1 MTQQEEQ
8 WFGKLTEKRKKAS
21 ETFADPEFC
30 VWDRIVD
37 MYKESAHFVYELI
50 QNADDTLATEAH
62 FFLYKDKLIFKH
74 NGQKRFSIS
83 NPETVEEDKENGH
96 YGDINSITAI
106 GSSTKKKNKDLENK
120 DLGNSIGKFGI
131 GFKSVY
137 TYTETPEIYDQTMC
151 FRIEQKIIPIR
162 LKKHC
167 DNWKENETWFIFPF
181 NNPKKTP
188 DIAVAEISK
197 QLSELHNPT
206 LFLNNLQ
213 TISYQFEKDD
223 KIIKGTYQKTTEKTK
238 NFSDTKAKLL
248 SLKHDIDSS
257 ITEEELWIFSRQKD
271 NLTYSVGFGIKDDK
285 LEPKSDYAYCYFQTK
300 EETHLNFIIHAPF
313 LLTPDRQHLK
323 DGEEHNTLM
332 ISLLAELAADSMVY
346 LRDIGK
352 ETGHN
357 LIDDDIL
364 KIIPIKSDDFYIQRQ
379 QYNYYLRK
387 YETII
392 IGQKL
397 FEPFYNQ
404 ISNKFK
410 SENLLP
416 AINGHSSASNAFW
429 AEDTDLVDLFP
440 DEDISKITNTDNAH
454 WVFRSL
460 RRAGVTDE
468 RRDWIDEIIGTDHCL
483 NENYFLQNISASF
496 CEDKFQKDFNWMIS
510 FYEWLDSAKD
520 RSNTAKKQPFFID
533 SEGNSVSLFSNGTLN
548 IFFPAEETNNYRTI
562 NKKLFDNQTTRNFL
576 EKMGVTFPSLKDEI
590 FTKIL
595 PRYEKG
601 MPDEEIVKS
610 DFKKILAYYEKCPN
624 AETNEFIKRVQ
635 NNLLLR
641 CKQQT
646 GTYTNKK
653 ASDIYFPNEELLIWF
668 DVQKDINFIDLNF
681 YKTFFTEDKLIP
693 FFKKIGIY
701 FEIRKKIETL
711 PDFESETSWEID
723 YNSICDWLKNEDRK
737 SKRPYGLKYMFFSL
751 DGLKEAIEHINKE
764 KSKILIHYLCD
775 QFEIISLESFVYRY
789 NKEYPPKIIKGE
801 MRFSPVLQFL
811 KDTPWLYTKSGE
823 VRNARSIY
831 LEDFAG
837 FYELSSLKDT
847 RFLKI
852 LDIKERPKF
861 DINILDNETRN
872 NLNFIE
878 KLKSSGVSITE
889 KTIADF
895 LEFQKSRQKQNQPQ
909 IPSSNNNTSQRST
922 STQSSNFTNDDT
934 IDSLTETQNTSTQSY
949 TETPEE
955 KIVKETVRRAKE
967 INTSSAPLS
976 EILED
981 DFEDSDEFTP
991 PSYDSKK
998 QVKKVQDKFAIELN
1012 KIKELEE
1019 AIEKSNTTKYT
1030 YQWFQAMLQL
1040 EILRSNEN
1048 YANSK
1053 EVHISFGKIDKDP
1066 TATKTLI
1073 LSKPDKKIPAFMEEL
1088 YGINIIIHF
1097 KDNSQDKQLTFEAA
1111 SIRSFTLRLKMMHK
1125 ADVDNLDIENIC
1137 SVEIIAKSPVFLLD
1151 ELKKEFDRLNFDKEK
1166 NLKSDLRNNI
1176 KFIFGPPGTGKTTY
1190 LAEKVLLPWMNKN
1203 EKCNILVLA
1212 PTNKA
1217 ADVLTKRILSKSN
1230 NAQKFLSRFGTTN
1243 DEELESNGIFCSR
1256 NLDINT
1262 RSKNIVVTT
1271 MARLPYD
1278 SCVIDGKEKE
1288 LLRAIKWDYI
1298 VVDEAS
1304 MISLVYM
1311 VYLLYSQQPAQFVIA
1326 GDPFQIEPT
1335 VSEESWKREN
1345 IYKMIGLNDFANPK
1359 TEPHQ
1364 YEIIKLDTQYRSIPA
1379 IGSIYSNLTYG
1390 GILKHH
1396 RKEDEQKILRLENL
1410 DISALNLVKFPVERY
1425 ESIYRSKKLGKGSNY
1440 QIYSALFTYEF
1451 ICHIAKLI
1459 EQKQPEKKYSIG
1471 IISPYK
1477 AQSDLIGNLLRRSK
1491 LPQNISVL
1499 SGTVHSF
1506 QGDECDI
1513 MLTVFNSPEN
1523 ISTSDKMFLNHK
1535 NIINVAISR
1544 ARDYL
1549 FVLMPD
1555 EKTIGIDNLK
1565 VVSMLAELMNK
1576 QNCKIF
1582 YSHELEKWIFGN
1594 ENFLEENTFS
1604 TGHQS
1609 VNVYSEPEKRYEVR
1623 SEDDAIDIQIYNIG

>member
-8 WFGKLTEKRKKAS
+8 WFDKLTDEHKKDAI
-21 ETFADPEFC
+21 TFAKPNYRHL
-30 VWDRIVD
+30 WDRLVD
-37 MYKESAHFVYELI
+37 MYKESAHFIYELI
-50 QNADDTLATEAH
+50 QNADDALASEAH
-62 FFLYKDKLIFKH
+62 FFLYKDKLIFRH
-74 NGQKRFSIS
+74 NGLKKFTIS
-83 NPETVEEDKENGH
+83 NPDTEEADQNNGKLGH
-96 YGDINSITAI
+96 LNSITSVAF
-106 GSSTKKKNKDLENK
+106 SRKNNNELE
-120 DLGNSIGKFGI
+120 NSIGKFGI

-137 TYTETPEIYDQTMC
+137 TYTETPEIYDQNMS

-162 LKKHC
+162 LNKYC

-238 NFSDTKAKLL
+238 NFSDAKAELL

-257 ITEEELWIFSRQKD
+257 ITEEELWIFSRKKD
-271 NLTYSVGFGIKDDK
+271 NLTYSVGFGIESDK
-285 LEPKSDYAYCYFQTK
+285 LVPKSDYAYCYFQTK

-323 DGEEHNTLM
+323 DGEEHNTQM

-379 QYNYYLRK
+379 QYNYYLHK
-387 YETII
+387 YETTI
-392 IGQKL
+392 IGQKS

-404 ISNKFK
+404 ILNKFK
-410 SENLLP
+410 NENLLP

-468 RRDWIDEIIGTDHCL
+468 RRDWIDKIIGTDHCL
-483 NENYFLQNISASF
+483 NENYFLQKTPASF
-496 CEDKFQKDFNWMIS
+496 CEEKFQKDFNWMTS
-510 FYEWLDSAKD
+510 FYEWLDSAKE
-520 RSNTAKKQPFFID
+520 RSNSAKNQPFFID
-533 SEGNSVSLFSNGTLN
+533 NEGNSVCLFQKGTLD
-548 IFFPAEETNNYRTI
+548 IFFPTDGTSNYRTI
-562 NKKLFDNQTTRNFL
+562 NKKLFDNQSTRNFL
-576 EKMGVTFPSLKDEI
+576 EKIGVTFPSLKNEI
-590 FTKIL
+590 YKKIL
-595 PRYEKG
+595 PRYENG
-601 MPDEEIVKS
+601 MPEEEIVKS
-610 DFKKILAYYEKCPN
+610 DFKKILTYYEKCPN
-624 AETNEFIKRVQ
+624 AEIKEFVERIQ
-635 NNLLLR
+635 DNLLLR
-641 CKQQT
+641 CKQQS

-653 ASDIYFPNEELLIWF
+653 VSNIYFPNEELLIWF
-668 DVQKDINFIDLNF
+668 DAQKDINFIDIDF
-681 YKTFFTEDKLIP
+681 YEAFSTEDKLIP
-693 FFKKIGIY
+693 FFEKIGIRSQ
-701 FEIRKKIETL
+701 IRVTRERAHIINSATTWEV
-711 PDFESETSWEID
+711 DFHP
-723 YNSICDWLKNEDRK
+723 ICEWLKAEDHK
-737 SKRPYGLKYMFFSL
+737 NKIPFVSTYTFFSL
-751 DGLKEAIEHINKE
+751 EGLKNALEHINKE
-764 KSKILIHYLCD
+764 KSKILIHYLCN
-775 QFEIISLESFVYRY
+775 QFETIAIEFFEYRY
-789 NKEYPPKIIKGE
+789 SKMRTKLLQGE
-801 MRFSPVLQFL
+801 MRFSPILQFL

-823 VRNARSIY
+823 VRNVSSIY
-831 LEDFAG
+831 LEDLAN
-837 FYELSSLKDT
+837 FYELSSIKDT

-852 LDIKERPKF
+852 LGIKERPKF
-861 DINILDNETRN
+861 DPNILDDETKN

-889 KTIADF
+889 QTIADF
-895 LEFQKSRQKQNQPQ
+895 LEFQKSRQKQNGPQ
-909 IPSSNNNTSQRST
+909 IPSSNDNTSQRPLS
-922 STQSSNFTNDDT
+922 SQHSNFTNDNT
-934 IDSLTETQNTSTQSY
+934 IDTPTEIQNTSTQSH

-955 KIVKETVRRAKE
+955 KIAKE
-967 INTSSAPLS
+967 AAKRAIEIKNTNKQQS

-1012 KIKELEE
+1012 KIKEIEE

-1190 LAEKVLLPWMNKN
+1190 LAEKVLLPWMNEN

-1410 DISALNLVKFPVERY
+1410 DISALNLVKFPVERF

-1451 ICHIAKLI
+1451 ICHIAKLM
-1459 EQKQPEKKYSIG
+1459 EEKQPGTKYSIG

-1555 EKTIGIDNLK
+1555 EKTISIDNLK
-1565 VVSMLAELMNK
+1565 VVSKLAELMNN
-1576 QNCKIF
+1576 QNCKTF

-1609 VNVYSEPEKRYEVR
+1609 VNVYSKPEKRYEVR

>member
-8 WFGKLTEKRKKAS
+8 WFDKLTEKRKKAS

-238 NFSDTKAKLL
+238 NFSDAKAELL

-257 ITEEELWIFSRQKD
+257 ITEEELWIFSRKKD
-271 NLTYSVGFGIKDDK
+271 NLTYSVGFGIESDK
-285 LEPKSDYAYCYFQTK
+285 LVPKSDYAYCYFQTK

-323 DGEEHNTLM
+323 DGEEHNTQM

-364 KIIPIKSDDFYIQRQ
+364 KIIPIKSDDFYIQKQ
-379 QYNYYLRK
+379 QYNYYLHK
-387 YETII
+387 YETTI
-392 IGQKL
+392 IGQKS

-404 ISNKFK
+404 ILNKFK
-410 SENLLP
+410 NENLLP

-520 RSNTAKKQPFFID
+520 RSNTAKRQPFFID

-548 IFFPAEETNNYRTI
+548 IFFPADETNNYRTI
-562 NKKLFDNQTTRNFL
+562 NKKLFDNQTTRSFL
-576 EKMGVTFPSLKDEI
+576 EKMGVTLPSLKHEI
-590 FTKIL
+590 FSKIL
-595 PRYEKG
+595 PRYDKG

-624 AETNEFIKRVQ
+624 EEIKEFIKRIQ
-635 NNLLLR
+635 YNLLLR
-641 CKQQT
+641 CKQRS
-646 GTYTNKK
+646 GAYTNKK
-653 ASDIYFPNEELLIWF
+653 VGNIYFPNEELLIWF
-668 DVQKDINFIDLNF
+668 DAKDDVNFIDLDF
-681 YKTFFTEDKLIP
+681 YKEFIREDKLCI
-693 FFKKIGIY
+693 FFEKIGVHLKIQLTYEITQIY
-701 FEIRKKIETL
+701 
-711 PDFESETSWEID
+711 ESESSWQAD
-723 YNSICDWLKNEDRK
+723 FRSISKWLKKNDQK
-737 SKRPYGLKYMFFSL
+737 SKEPIVLSYAFRSI
-751 DGLKEAIEHINKE
+751 DGLKEGLKHINE
-764 KSKILIHYLCD
+764 VKSKILLHDLCD
-775 QFEIISLESFVYRY
+775 NFEQLSAEYFRYRY
-789 NKEYPPKIIKGE
+789 SKERFKQLQGE
-801 MRFSPVLQFL
+801 MRFNPIVQFL

-823 VRNARSIY
+823 VRNVSSIY
-831 LEDFAG
+831 LEDLAN
-837 FYELSSLKDT
+837 FYELSSIKDT

-852 LDIKERPKF
+852 LGIKERPKF
-861 DINILDNETRN
+861 DPNILDDETKN

-889 KTIADF
+889 QTIADF

-909 IPSSNNNTSQRST
+909 IPPFNNNTSQRST

-934 IDSLTETQNTSTQSY
+934 IDSPTEIKNTSTQSH

-967 INTSSAPLS
+967 INTSSVPLL

-981 DFEDSDEFTP
+981 DSDDSDEFTP
-991 PSYDSKK
+991 PSYDSKR

-1012 KIKELEE
+1012 RIKELEE

-1151 ELKKEFDRLNFDKEK
+1151 ELKKEFDRFNFDKEK
-1166 NLKSDLRNNI
+1166 NLKFGLCNNI

-1190 LAEKVLLPWMNKN
+1190 LAEKVLLPWMNEN

-1217 ADVLTKRILSKSN
+1217 ADVLTKRVLGKSN

-1298 VVDEAS
+1298 VIDEAS

-1451 ICHIAKLI
+1451 ICHIAKLM
-1459 EQKQPEKKYSIG
+1459 EEKQPETKYSIG

>member
-8 WFGKLTEKRKKAS
+8 WFDKLTEKRKKAS

-30 VWDRIVD
+30 ELWDRIID

-62 FFLYKDKLIFKH
+62 FSLYKDKLIFKH

-83 NPETVEEDKENGH
+83 NPELVKEDKRNGH

-106 GSSTKKKNKDLENK
+106 ASSTKKENES
-120 DLGNSIGKFGI
+120 LGNSIGKFGI

-162 LKKHC
+162 LKKYC

-181 NNPKKTP
+181 NNPNKAP
-188 DIAVAEISK
+188 NIAVSEISK

-213 TISYQFEKDD
+213 KISYQYEKEG
-223 KIIKGTYQKTTEKTK
+223 KTIKGAYQKVIEKTK
-238 NFSDTKAKLL
+238 NFPNTKADLL
-248 SLKHDIDSS
+248 SLIHDVNDSR
-257 ITEEELWIFSRQKD
+257 TEEKLWTFSRKKD
-271 NLTYSVGFGIKDDK
+271 NLTYSVGFSIKDDK

-323 DGEEHNTLM
+323 DGDEHNTQM
-332 ISLLAELAADSMVY
+332 ILLLAELAADSMVY

-357 LIDDDIL
+357 LISDDIL
-364 KIIPIKSDDFYIQRQ
+364 KIVPIKSDDFYIQKQ

-392 IGQKL
+392 IGQKT

-404 ISNKFK
+404 ILNKFK
-410 SENLLP
+410 SEKILP
-416 AINGHSSASNAFW
+416 SIEGYTSADKAFW
-429 AEDTDLVDLFP
+429 AEDTDLINLFP
-440 DEDISKITNTDNAH
+440 DKNLSKIVNKEEAH
-454 WVFRSL
+454 WIFRSL
-460 RRAGVTDE
+460 RRAGVSDE
-468 RRDWIDEIIGTDHCL
+468 RREWIDKIISPEHCL
-483 NENYFLQNISASF
+483 NENYFLQHISASF
-496 CEDKFQKDFNWMIS
+496 CEEKFQNDFNWVIS
-510 FYEWLDSAKD
+510 FYEWLDSAKE
-520 RSNTAKKQPFFID
+520 RSNIAKKQPFFID
-533 SEGNSVSLFSNGTLN
+533 SEGKSVCLFKNEILN
-548 IFFPAEETNNYRTI
+548 IFFPTEGICNYHTI
-562 NKKLFDNQTTRNFL
+562 NKKLFENQSARNFL
-576 EKMGVTFPSLKDEI
+576 EKLGVTIPSLKDEI
-590 FTKIL
+590 YTKIL
-595 PRYEKG
+595 PRYETG
-601 MPDEEIVKS
+601 MPDDETIKA

-624 AETNEFIKRVQ
+624 AETKEFIERIQ

-641 CKQQT
+641 CKSPT
-646 GTYTNKK
+646 GTYTNAK
-653 ASDIYFPNEELLIWF
+653 AGNIYFPKEELQIWF
-668 DVQKDINFIDLNF
+668 DAKNDVNFIDLDF
-681 YKTFFTEDKLIP
+681 YKEFTTEDKLIL
-693 FFKKIGIY
+693 FFEKIGVRSIIQNTY
-701 FEIRKKIETL
+701 EIAEEY
-711 PDFESETSWEID
+711 ESKTSWD
-723 YNSICDWLKNEDRK
+723 VNFRPICKWLKNEDRK
-737 SKRPYGLKYMFFSL
+737 NKEPFILAYVFHSL
-751 DGLKEAIEHINKE
+751 EGLKEATEHINEK
-764 KSKILIHYLCD
+764 KSKILFRYLCD
-775 QFEIISLESFVYRY
+775 NFDSLSPEIFIYRYSKVYR
-789 NKEYPPKIIKGE
+789 KFLQGE
-801 MRFSPVLQFL
+801 MRFNPIVQFL
-811 KDTPWLYTKSGE
+811 KETPWLYSKSGDI
-823 VRNARSIY
+823 RNVHTIY
-831 LEDFAG
+831 LEDLAD
-837 FYELSSLKDT
+837 FYELSSIKDT
-847 RFLKI
+847 RILKI

-889 KTIADF
+889 QTIADF
-895 LEFQKSRQKQNQPQ
+895 LEFQKNRQKLNPPQN
-909 IPSSNNNTSQRST
+909 PSLNEKKSQGTSSQSPNST
-922 STQSSNFTNDDT
+922 SEDSVDSS
-934 IDSLTETQNTSTQSY
+934 TENQNANTHH

-955 KIVKETVRRAKE
+955 KIVKETIKRAKE
-967 INTSSAPLS
+967 IKNEPEHTI
-976 EILED
+976 EIYD
-981 DFEDSDEFTP
+981 TDFEDSDEFTP
-991 PSYDSKK
+991 PSYDSRKL
-998 QVKKVQDKFAIELN
+998 VKKVQDKFAIELN
-1012 KIKELEE
+1012 RIKELED
-1019 AIEKSNTTKYT
+1019 AIDKSKTTKYS

-1053 EVHISFGKIDKDP
+1053 EVHISFGKVDKDQ

-1088 YGINIIIHF
+1088 YGINVIIHF
-1097 KDNSQDKQLTFEAA
+1097 KGDSQDKQLTFEAA

-1125 ADVDNLDIENIC
+1125 ADIDNLDIENI
-1137 SVEIIAKSPVFLLD
+1137 SSAEIIAKSPIFLLD
-1151 ELKKEFDRLNFDKEK
+1151 ELKKEFDKLNFDKEK
-1166 NLKSDLRNNI
+1166 NLKFELCDNI

-1190 LAEKVLLPWMNKN
+1190 LANEILLPWIFDKN
-1203 EKCNILVLA
+1203 IEKCNVLVLA

-1217 ADVLTKRILSKSN
+1217 ADVLTKRIMGN
-1230 NAQKFLSRFGTTN
+1230 NETAQDFLSRFGTTN
-1243 DEELESNGIFCSR
+1243 NDEIENSDVFCSR
-1256 NLDINT
+1256 NLDINV

-1278 SCVIDGKEKE
+1278 SCVVDGKEKE
-1288 LLRAIKWDYI
+1288 LLRTIKWDYI
-1298 VVDEAS
+1298 VIDEAS
-1304 MISLVYM
+1304 MIPLIYM
-1311 VYLLYSQQPAQFVIA
+1311 VYLLYSQQPKQFVIA

-1345 IYKMIGLNDFANPK
+1345 IYQMVGLNDFVNPT
-1359 TEPHQ
+1359 TEPHP

-1379 IGSIYSNLTYG
+1379 IGFIYSQLTYG
-1390 GILKHH
+1390 GILKHN
-1396 RKEDEQKILRLENL
+1396 RLDESLKKISIEAL
-1410 DISALNLVKFPVERY
+1410 DILPLNIVSFPVERY

-1440 QIYSALFTYEF
+1440 QIYSAIFTYEF
-1451 ICHIAKLI
+1451 ICHIAKSI
-1459 EQKQPEKKYSIG
+1459 AQKNSETKCSIG

-1477 AQSDLIGNLLRRSK
+1477 AQSDLIGNLLRRTK

-1513 MLTVFNSPEN
+1513 MITVFNTPEN
-1523 ISTSDKMFLNHK
+1523 ISSSDKMFLNHK

-1555 EKTIGIDNLK
+1555 EKTVGIDKLTIIPK
-1565 VVSMLAELMNK
+1565 LAELM
-1576 QNCKIF
+1576 QDSNCRNF
-1582 YSHELEKWIFGN
+1582 ESHELEKWMFDN

-1623 SEDDAIDIQIYNIG
+1623 SEDDAIDIQIFNIV

>member
-8 WFGKLTEKRKKAS
+8 WFDKLTEKRKKAS

-30 VWDRIVD
+30 ELWDRIID

-62 FFLYKDKLIFKH
+62 FSLYKDKLIFKH

-83 NPETVEEDKENGH
+83 NPELVKEDKRNGH

-106 GSSTKKKNKDLENK
+106 ASSTKKENEN
-120 DLGNSIGKFGI
+120 LGNSIGKFGI

-162 LKKHC
+162 LKKYC

-181 NNPKKTP
+181 NNPNKAP
-188 DIAVAEISK
+188 DIAVSEISK

-213 TISYQFEKDD
+213 KISYQYEKEG
-223 KIIKGTYQKTTEKTK
+223 KTIKGAYQKVIEKTK
-238 NFSDTKAKLL
+238 NFPNTKADLL
-248 SLKHDIDSS
+248 SLIHDVNDSR
-257 ITEEELWIFSRQKD
+257 TEEKLWTFSRKKD
-271 NLTYSVGFGIKDDK
+271 NLTYSVGFSIKDDK

-323 DGEEHNTLM
+323 DGEDHNTQM
-332 ISLLAELAADSMVY
+332 ISLLAGLAADSMVY

-352 ETGHN
+352 ESGHN
-357 LIDDDIL
+357 LINDEIL
-364 KIIPIKSDDFYIQRQ
+364 KIVPIKSDDFYIQIQ
-379 QYNYYLRK
+379 QYNYYHHK
-387 YETII
+387 NETKI
-392 IGQKL
+392 IGQKP

-404 ISNKFK
+404 ILNKFQN
-410 SENLLP
+410 ENLLP
-416 AINGHSSASNAFW
+416 SLDEHASASNAFW
-429 AEDTDLVDLFP
+429 AEDTDLINLFS
-440 DEDISKITNTDNAH
+440 DEDISKITKKDNAH

-468 RRDWIDEIIGTDHCL
+468 RRDWIEKIISSEHCL

-496 CEDKFQKDFNWMIS
+496 SREKFQDKFDWIIS

-520 RSNTAKKQPFFID
+520 RSSTAKNQPFFID
-533 SEGNSVSLFSNGTLN
+533 NEGNSACLFKNGTLD
-548 IFFPAEETNNYRTI
+548 IFFPTEEASNYRTI
-562 NKKLFDNQTTRNFL
+562 NKKLFENQTTRNFL
-576 EKMGVTFPSLKDEI
+576 EKLGVTYPSLKDEI
-590 FTKIL
+590 YTKVL
-595 PRYEKG
+595 PRYENG
-601 MPDEEIVKS
+601 MPNVEIVQT

-624 AETNEFIKRVQ
+624 AEIEDFITRVK

-646 GTYTNKK
+646 ETYAAAK
-653 ASDIYFPNEELLIWF
+653 AEDIYFPNEELQIWF
-668 DVQKDINFIDLNF
+668 DAKKDVNFIDLDF
-681 YKTFFTEDKLIP
+681 YKEFATEDKLIS
-693 FFKKIGIY
+693 FFEKIGVRS
-701 FEIRKKIETL
+701 EIRITYEEAFIIDSPTI
-711 PDFESETSWEID
+711 WEV
-723 YNSICDWLKNEDRK
+723 NFRPICKWLKSEDRK
-737 SKRPYGLKYMFFSL
+737 SKEPFVLAYIFFSFE
-751 DGLKEAIEHINKE
+751 GLKEATEHINEE
-764 KSKILIHYLCD
+764 KSGILLRYLCD
-775 QFEIISLESFVYRY
+775 NFELISLETFKYRY
-789 NKEYPPKIIKGE
+789 SSKEYTKNLQGK
-801 MRFSPVLQFL
+801 MLFSPILQFL
-811 KDTPWLYTKSGE
+811 KSTPWLYTKSGE
-823 VRNARSIY
+823 VRNVHSIY
-831 LEDFAG
+831 LEDLAD
-837 FYELSSLKDT
+837 FYNLSSLKDT
-847 RFLKI
+847 RILKI

-861 DINILDNETRN
+861 DINILDDETKN

-889 KTIADF
+889 QTIADF
-895 LEFQKSRQKQNQPQ
+895 LEFQRNRQKPNPPQN
-909 IPSSNNNTSQRST
+909 PSSNEKKSQGTSSQAPNST
-922 STQSSNFTNDDT
+922 SEDSVDSSTENQSA
-934 IDSLTETQNTSTQSY
+934 NTHH

-955 KIVKETVRRAKE
+955 KIVKETIKRAKE
-967 INTSSAPLS
+967 IKNEPEHTI
-976 EILED
+976 EIYD
-981 DFEDSDEFTP
+981 TDFEDSDEFTP

-998 QVKKVQDKFAIELN
+998 VVKKVQDKFAIELN
-1012 KIKELEE
+1012 RIKELED
-1019 AIEKSNTTKYT
+1019 AIEKSKTTKYS

-1053 EVHISFGKIDKDP
+1053 EVHISFGKVDKDH

-1088 YGINIIIHF
+1088 YGINVIIHF
-1097 KDNSQDKQLTFEAA
+1097 KGKSQDKQLTFEAA
-1111 SIRSFTLRLKMMHK
+1111 SIRSFALRLKMMHK
-1125 ADVDNLDIENIC
+1125 ADIDNLDIENI
-1137 SVEIIAKSPVFLLD
+1137 SSAEIIAKSPVFLLD

-1166 NLKSDLRNNI
+1166 NLKSELCDNI

-1190 LAEKVLLPWMNKN
+1190 LANEILLPWISDKSI

-1217 ADVLTKRILSKSN
+1217 ADVLTKRIMENSET
-1230 NAQKFLSRFGTTN
+1230 AQDFLSRFGTTN
-1243 DEELESNGIFCSR
+1243 NDEIENSDVFCSR
-1256 NLDINT
+1256 NLDINV
-1262 RSKNIVVTT
+1262 RSKNIIVTT

-1278 SCVIDGKEKE
+1278 SCIVDGKEKE
-1288 LLRAIKWDYI
+1288 LLRTIKWDYI
-1298 VVDEAS
+1298 VIDEAS
-1304 MISLVYM
+1304 MIPLIYM
-1311 VYLLYSQQPAQFVIA
+1311 VYLLYSQQPRQFVIA

-1345 IYKMIGLNDFANPK
+1345 IYQMVGLNDFVNPS
-1359 TEPHQ
+1359 TEPHP

-1379 IGSIYSNLTYG
+1379 IGSIYSQLTYG
-1390 GILKHH
+1390 GILKHN
-1396 RKEDEQKILRLENL
+1396 RLDESLKKISIEGL
-1410 DISALNLVKFPVERY
+1410 DILPLNIVRFPVERY

-1440 QIYSALFTYEF
+1440 QIYSAIFTYEF
-1451 ICHIAKLI
+1451 ICHIAKSI
-1459 EQKQPEKKYSIG
+1459 AQKKSETKCSIG

-1477 AQSDLIGNLLRRSK
+1477 AQSDLIGNLLRRTK
-1491 LPQNISVL
+1491 LPQNISIL

-1513 MLTVFNSPEN
+1513 MLTVFNTPEN
-1523 ISTSDKMFLNHK
+1523 ISSSDKMFLNHK

-1555 EKTIGIDNLK
+1555 EKTIGIEKLTIIPK
-1565 VVSMLAELMNK
+1565 LAELM
-1576 QNCKIF
+1576 QNPNCRNFK
-1582 YSHELEKWIFGN
+1582 SHELEKWMFDN

-1623 SEDDAIDIQIYNIG
+1623 SEDDAIDIQIFNIV

>member
-8 WFGKLTEKRKKAS
+8 WFDKLTDEHKKDAI
-21 ETFADPEFC
+21 TFAKPNYRHL
-30 VWDRIVD
+30 WDRLVD
-37 MYKESAHFVYELI
+37 MYKESAHFIYELI
-50 QNADDTLATEAH
+50 QNADDALATEAH
-62 FFLYKDKLIFKH
+62 FFLYKDKLIFRH
-74 NGQKRFSIS
+74 NGLKKFTIS
-83 NPETVEEDKENGH
+83 NPETEEADQNNGKLGH
-96 YGDINSITAI
+96 LNSITSVAF
-106 GSSTKKKNKDLENK
+106 SRKNNNELE
-120 DLGNSIGKFGI
+120 NSIGKFGI

-162 LKKHC
+162 LKKYC
-167 DNWKENETWFIFPF
+167 DKWKENETWFIFPF
-181 NNPKKTP
+181 NNPNKTP
-188 DIAVAEISK
+188 DIAYSEISK

-213 TISYQFEKDD
+213 TISYQYEEDNKT
-223 KIIKGTYQKTTEKTK
+223 IKGTYQKTTEKTK
-238 NFSDTKAKLL
+238 NFSDTKAELL
-248 SLKHDIDSS
+248 SLKHNIDESP
-257 ITEEELWIFSRQKD
+257 TEEKLWIFSRKNN

-285 LEPKSDYAYCYFQTK
+285 LIPKSDYAYCYFQTK

-323 DGEEHNTLM
+323 DGEDHNNQM

-357 LIDDDIL
+357 LISDDIL
-364 KIIPIKSDDFYIQRQ
+364 KIVPIKSDDFYIQIQ
-379 QYNYYLRK
+379 QYNYYHHK
-387 YETII
+387 NETKIV
-392 IGQKL
+392 GQKP

-404 ISNKFK
+404 ILNKFQN
-410 SENLLP
+410 ENLLP
-416 AINGHSSASNAFW
+416 SLDEHASASNAFW
-429 AEDTDLVDLFP
+429 AEDTDLINLFS
-440 DEDISKITNTDNAH
+440 DEDISKITKKDNAH

-468 RRDWIDEIIGTDHCL
+468 RRDWIEKIISSEHCL

-496 CEDKFQKDFNWMIS
+496 SREKFQDKFDWIIS

-520 RSNTAKKQPFFID
+520 RSSTAKNQPFFID
-533 SEGNSVSLFSNGTLN
+533 NEGNSACLFKNGTLD
-548 IFFPAEETNNYRTI
+548 IFFPTEEASNYRTI
-562 NKKLFDNQTTRNFL
+562 NKKLFENQTTRNFL
-576 EKMGVTFPSLKDEI
+576 EKLGVTYPSLKDEI
-590 FTKIL
+590 YTKVL
-595 PRYEKG
+595 PRYENG
-601 MPDEEIVKS
+601 MPNVEIVQT

-624 AETNEFIKRVQ
+624 AEIEDFITRVK

-646 GTYTNKK
+646 ETYAAAK
-653 ASDIYFPNEELLIWF
+653 AEDIYFPNEELQIWF
-668 DVQKDINFIDLNF
+668 DAKEDVNFIDLDF
-681 YKTFFTEDKLIP
+681 YKEFATEDKLIS
-693 FFKKIGIY
+693 FFEKIGVRS
-701 FEIRKKIETL
+701 EIRITYEEAFIIDSPTI
-711 PDFESETSWEID
+711 WEV
-723 YNSICDWLKNEDRK
+723 NFRPICKWLKSEDRK
-737 SKRPYGLKYMFFSL
+737 SKEPFVLAYIFFSL
-751 DGLKEAIEHINKE
+751 EGLKEATEHINEE
-764 KSKILIHYLCD
+764 KSGILLRYLCD
-775 QFEIISLESFVYRY
+775 NFELISLETFKYRY
-789 NKEYPPKIIKGE
+789 SSKEYTKNLQGK
-801 MRFSPVLQFL
+801 MLFSPILQFL
-811 KDTPWLYTKSGE
+811 KSTPWLYTKSGE
-823 VRNARSIY
+823 VRNVHSIY
-831 LEDFAG
+831 LEDLAD
-837 FYELSSLKDT
+837 FYNLSSLKDT
-847 RFLKI
+847 RILKI

-861 DINILDNETRN
+861 DINILDDETKN

-889 KTIADF
+889 QTIADF
-895 LEFQKSRQKQNQPQ
+895 LEFQKNRQKQNGPQ
-909 IPSSNNNTSQRST
+909 IPSFNNNTSQKST

-934 IDSLTETQNTSTQSY
+934 IDSLTEIQSTSTQSH

-967 INTSSAPLS
+967 INTSSVPLS

-981 DFEDSDEFTP
+981 DSEDSDEFTP
-991 PSYDSKK
+991 PSYDSKR

-1012 KIKELEE
+1012 RIKELEE

-1111 SIRSFTLRLKMMHK
+1111 SIHSFTLRLKMMHK
-1125 ADVDNLDIENIC
+1125 ADVENLDIENIC

-1190 LAEKVLLPWMNKN
+1190 LAEKVLLPWMNEN

-1298 VVDEAS
+1298 VIDEAS

-1451 ICHIAKLI
+1451 ICHIAKLM
-1459 EQKQPEKKYSIG
+1459 EEKHPETKYSIG

-1565 VVSMLAELMNK
+1565 VVSKLAELMNN
-1576 QNCKIF
+1576 QNCKTF

>member
-8 WFGKLTEKRKKAS
+8 WFDKLTEKRKKAS

-30 VWDRIVD
+30 ELWDRIID

-62 FFLYKDKLIFKH
+62 FSLYKDKLIFRH

-83 NPETVEEDKENGH
+83 NPESVKDDKRNGR

-106 GSSTKKKNKDLENK
+106 ASSTKKENEN
-120 DLGNSIGKFGI
+120 LGNSIGKFGI

-137 TYTETPEIYDQTMC
+137 TYTETPEIYDQAMC

-162 LKKHC
+162 LKKYC
-167 DNWKENETWFIFPF
+167 DNWIENETWFIFPF
-181 NNPKKTP
+181 NNPNKAP
-188 DIAVAEISK
+188 DIAVSEISK

-213 TISYQFEKDD
+213 KISYQYEDGNRTV
-223 KIIKGTYQKTTEKTK
+223 KGTYQKIIEKTK
-238 NFSDTKAKLL
+238 IFSDTKAELL
-248 SLKHDIDSS
+248 SLRHDVNGLL
-257 ITEEELWIFSRQKD
+257 TEEKLWTFSRKKD
-271 NLTYSVGFGIKDDK
+271 SLTYSVGFGIKDGK

-323 DGEEHNTLM
+323 DGEEHNVQM
-332 ISLLAELAADSMVY
+332 ISLLAELAADSIVY
-346 LRDIGK
+346 LRDIG
-352 ETGHN
+352 EESGQN
-357 LIDDDIL
+357 LIGDDIL
-364 KIIPIKSDDFYIQRQ
+364 KIVPIKSGDFYIQEQ
-379 QYNYYLRK
+379 QYNYYYHK
-387 YETII
+387 HETIVK
-392 IGQKL
+392 GRKP

-404 ISNKFK
+404 ILNKFK
-410 SENLLP
+410 NENLLP
-416 AINGHSSASNAFW
+416 SIDGHVSASNAFW
-429 AEDTDLVDLFP
+429 AEDTDLVNLFS
-440 DEDISKITNTDNAH
+440 DEDISKIVNKENAH

-468 RRDWIDEIIGTDHCL
+468 RREWIEKIISSEHCL
-483 NENYFLQNISASF
+483 NQNYFLQNISAPF
-496 CEDKFQKDFNWMIS
+496 CKEKFQNKFDWIVS
-510 FYEWLDSAKD
+510 FYEWLDSARE
-520 RSNTAKKQPFFID
+520 RSISAKNQPFFID
-533 SEGNSVSLFSNGTLN
+533 NEGNSVCLFQNGTLD
-548 IFFPAEETNNYRTI
+548 IFFPTEESSNYRTI
-562 NKKLFDNQTTRNFL
+562 NKKLFENQSTRNFL
-576 EKMGVTFPSLKDEI
+576 EKLGVTYPSLKDELY
-590 FTKIL
+590 TKVL
-595 PRYEKG
+595 PRYENG
-601 MPDEEIVKS
+601 MPDADIVQA

-624 AETNEFIKRVQ
+624 AELRDFIIRVK

-646 GTYTNKK
+646 GTWTAAK
-653 ASDIYFPNEELLIWF
+653 AGDVYYPNEELQIWF
-668 DVQKDINFIDLNF
+668 EAKKDVNFIDLDF
-681 YKTFFTEDKLIP
+681 YKKFATEDKLIS
-693 FFKKIGIY
+693 FFEKIGVRS
-701 FEIRKKIETL
+701 EIRITREDAYAF
-711 PDFESETSWEID
+711 DFDSPCIWEVERQP
-723 YNSICDWLKNEDRK
+723 ICKWLKNEDRK
-737 SKRPYGLKYMFFSL
+737 TKEPFVTAYIFFSL
-751 DGLKEAIEHINKE
+751 EGLKEAIEHINKE
-764 KSKILIHYLCD
+764 KSRILLHYLCD
-775 QFEIISLESFVYRY
+775 SFDSLSREAFVYRY
-789 NKEYPPKIIKGE
+789 SKEYVKNVQGE
-801 MRFSPVLQFL
+801 MLFNPILPFL
-811 KDTPWLYTKSGE
+811 KDNPWLYTKSGE
-823 VRNARSIY
+823 VRNVHSIY
-831 LEDFAG
+831 LEDLAD
-837 FYELSSLKDT
+837 FYNLSSLKDT
-847 RFLKI
+847 RILKI

-861 DINILDNETRN
+861 DINILDDETKN

-889 KTIADF
+889 QTIAEF
-895 LEFQKSRQKQNQPQ
+895 LEFQKSRQKPNPPQN
-909 IPSSNNNTSQRST
+909 PSSSERKTQGTSSQSPNSASDDSVGT
-922 STQSSNFTNDDT
+922 STE
-934 IDSLTETQNTSTQSY
+934 IQNTGTQPPA
-949 TETPEE
+949 ETPEE
-955 KIVKETVRRAKE
+955 KIVKETVKRAKE
-967 INTSSAPLS
+967 IGIGSVAPPATN
-976 EILED
+976 EE

-1012 KIKELEE
+1012 RIKELEE

-1053 EVHISFGKIDKDP
+1053 EVHISFGKVDKDP
-1066 TATKTLI
+1066 TAAKTLI

-1088 YGINIIIHF
+1088 YGINVIVHF
-1097 KDNSQDKQLTFEAA
+1097 KGESQDKQLTFEAA

-1125 ADVDNLDIENIC
+1125 ADVDGLDIESI
-1137 SVEIIAKSPVFLLD
+1137 SSAEIIAKSPVFLLD
-1151 ELKKEFDRLNFDKEK
+1151 ELKKEFDRLDFNQEK
-1166 NLKSDLRNNI
+1166 NLKSDLCDNI

-1190 LAEKVLLPWMNKN
+1190 LAEKVLLPWIDEC

-1217 ADVLTKRILSKSN
+1217 ADVLTKRVLEKN
-1230 NAQKFLSRFGTTN
+1230 DNAQEFLSRFGTTN
-1243 DEELESNGIFCSR
+1243 NEELESSGVFCSR

-1278 SCVIDGKEKE
+1278 SCIIGGKERE
-1288 LLRAIKWDYI
+1288 LLRSIKWDYI

-1304 MISLVYM
+1304 MIPLVYM

-1335 VSEESWKREN
+1335 VSEESWKKEN
-1345 IYKMIGLNDFANPK
+1345 IYKMVGLNDFANPQ

-1364 YEIIKLDTQYRSIPA
+1364 YEVIKLDTQYRSIPA
-1379 IGSIYSNLTYG
+1379 IGSVYSNLTYG
-1390 GILKHH
+1390 GILKHN
-1396 RKEDEQKILRLENL
+1396 RNADEQKSLRFEDL

-1440 QIYSALFTYEF
+1440 QIYSAIFTYEF
-1451 ICHIAKLI
+1451 ICHIAKLM
-1459 EQKQPEKKYSIG
+1459 EQKQPETKYSIG

-1477 AQSDLIGNLLRRSK
+1477 AQSDLIGNLLRRAK

-1506 QGDECDI
+1506 QGDECDV

-1523 ISTSDKMFLNHK
+1523 ISASDKMFLNHK

-1555 EKTIGIDNLK
+1555 EKTIGVDNLK
-1565 VVSMLAELMNK
+1565 IVKKLADLMKN

-1582 YSHELEKWIFGN
+1582 NTHELEKWMFGN

-1623 SEDDAIDIQIYNIG
+1623 SEEDAIDVQIYNIG